1 MADLSTALGI
11 PREQLQ
17 RMWDEVKRNSV
28 KLTNCRTHSFVPT
41 GEVKTLGQ
49 KYRCVNCDGT
59 IDSIARSWYE
69 EGRRHA
75 LRPVIAHWN
84 EFGPEHGFGE
94 LMDKL
99 QQPREN

>member
-1 MADLSTALGI
+1 MANLSAVTGI
-11 PREQLQ
+11 QREELQ
-17 RMWDEVKRNSV
+17 RIWDEVKQNSDKLRN
-28 KLTNCRTHSFVPT
+28 CGDHSFVMT
-41 GEVKTLGQ
+41 GEVKTIGQ

-69 EGRRHA
+69 DGRRHA
-75 LRPVIAHWN
+75 LRAVIAHWN

-99 QQPREN
+99 QQPWEN